1 MQSARPEKAVPFVF
15 MDYRTAK
22 PLFPWLFGSAES
34 AIYRA
39 CRLTSARSKLAAKPP
54 RLAQPY

>member
-15 MDYRTAK
+15 MDCRAAK
-22 PLFPWLFGSAES
+22 PLFPWLFGSTGS

-39 CRLTSARSKLAAKPP
+39 CRLTSARSKFAAKPLG
-54 RLAQPY
+54 LARTY